1 MTLKRGYSLVVLVIA
16 IAVILILSSVSITML
31 TTSRETISS
40 SDFIYDITTIE
51 EMLKQY
57 YAEAGTLPVR
67 SNVPITLPAE
77 MNSQLDM
84 LDNENYY
91 ELDLSKIGNVDIIDR
106 NRGYIINE
114 QTLRVYCVNPL
125 VYEGQNYYTV
135 TPALMGEENFYQEQ
149 AEEIHVAGNPLVW
162 SANARMRVI
171 IPRKA
176 LAAKDEGEPT
186 EEFWSQWT
194 FLWDY
199 GPKSI
204 EQIKLSSSAKTFL
217 YGDTLV
223 AKTNGVYSIY
233 VKDPNNNETVLNVV
247 VTKVDDIKPKYS
259 IIDDELSI
267 VDDETGLKGIYYKTI
282 GEYNENVNYAI
293 NIGETEDRDELDFYL
308 MGEKGSNL
316 ITDMPLDVQEYNDRL
331 RSVKQ
336 SRESETIRFNNLSA
350 EQQAL
355 EDNIVEHE
363 RIMNEIQAEEDS
375 LKREYPYLVDT
386 NAVNE
391 TVIDGT
397 VVRPGKLVLY
407 IEDYAGNAIVIGEN
421 DSEVIS
427 FEMVSKKY
435 NLGEVTQF

>member
-1 MTLKRGYSLVVLVIA
+1 MTLKKGYSLVVLVIA
-16 IAVILILSSVSITML
+16 IAVILILSSVSITTL

-57 YAEAGTLPVR
+57 YADAGTLPVL
-67 SNVPITLPAE
+67 SDIPINLPAA

-91 ELDLSKIGNVDIIDR
+91 ELDLSKLGNVDIIDR

-114 QTLRVYCVNPL
+114 QTLRVYCMNPL
-125 VYEGQNYYTV
+125 SYEGENYYTV
-135 TPALMGEENFYQEQ
+135 TPSLMGQENTYQEQ
-149 AEEIHVAGNPLVW
+149 EEEIHVAGNPLVW
-162 SANARMRVI
+162 SANARMRVV

-186 EEFWSQWT
+186 EEFWSHWT

-223 AKTNGVYSIY
+223 AKTNGVYTIY
-233 VKDPNNNETVLNVV
+233 VKDPDNNETVLNVV

-259 IIDDELSI
+259 IIGDEI
-267 VDDETGLKGIYYKTI
+267 DIIDNEIGLKGIFYKTI
-282 GEYNENVNYAI
+282 GEYNENLKYAHT
-293 NIGETEDRDELDFYL
+293 IGETENRDELDFYL
-308 MGEKGSNL
+308 MSGKGSNL
-316 ITDMPLDVQEYNDRL
+316 ITDMPLDVQEYNARYIDIEQR
-331 RSVKQ
+331 RDSA
-336 SRESETIRFNNLSA
+336 EANFYGMSA
-350 EQQAL
+350 EQQAVQ
-355 EDNIVEHE
+355 DNIDAFNQTMQEL
-363 RIMNEIQAEEDS
+363 QDAEDS

-386 NAVNE
+386 KAENE
-391 TVIDGT
+391 ETIDGAL
-397 VVRPGKLVLY
+397 VRPGKLVLY
-407 IEDYAGNAIVIGEN
+407 IEDSAGNAVVIGEV
-421 DSEVIS
+421 DSEIIS
-427 FEMVSKKY
+427 FNMVTTKY
-435 NLGEVTQF
+435 DLGVVTEI